1 MTLKIFIVDDSM
13 PIVVRLTNILSGE
26 ENLKIVGIANNATKA
41 IEYIAKSNPDV
52 VILNIHMPDGNGI
65 DILKQI
71 KKEKPST
78 IVLMLTNYTESDYR
92 KICMKEGADFFLDKS
107 IEFEKIIDICKTLAM
122 QNNKTNITALNNL
135 QNKYSK

>member
-41 IEYIAKSNPDV
+41 IEYISKSNPDV
-52 VILNIHMPDGNGI
+52 VILDIHMPDGNGI

-71 KKEKPST
+71 KKEKPAT
-78 IVLMLTNYTESDYR
+78 VVLMLTNYTESEYR
-92 KICMKEGADFFLDKS
+92 KICTKEGADFFLDKS
-107 IEFEKIIDICKTLAM
+107 IEFEKVIDICKNLALQM
-122 QNNKTNITALNNL
+122 NKTNKIVLNNL